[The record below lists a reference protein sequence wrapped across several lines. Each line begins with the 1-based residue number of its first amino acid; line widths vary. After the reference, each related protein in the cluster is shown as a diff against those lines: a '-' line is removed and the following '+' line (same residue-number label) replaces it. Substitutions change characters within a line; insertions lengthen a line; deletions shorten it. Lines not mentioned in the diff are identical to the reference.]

1 MHPLS
6 PLLSTATEPFGAADK
21 KSCWLQVAL
30 HRAHSQHATSAYLAL
45 SLTHSLFFSLSHSLT
60 PFPRPA
66 QPTIGYCVR
75 CCRCYRCFCWCPT
88 RCWAGI
94 FGNWSA
100 LRNNRKQKQKLNDIF
115 HFGMQKKKLQNGRQL
130 YEIWYLPRTE
140 NYKSNW
146 FPVPPV
152 SHVWY
157 GIVPLVV
164 VPYIGRN
171 RIKGPSLGLT
181 DFSFNLHIVCAL
193 FRVHALTPRGWSALQ
208 LQRGG
213 ERVRKRERERSVEC
227 ALWY

>member
-1 MHPLS
+1 MLTASGAPSSTFSTCNLCLPRSLSLSHTLYFSLYLTLSPLS
-6 PLLSTATEPFGAADK
+6 PAPLSPQLATVCAAAAAIAAASVD
-21 KSCWLQVAL
+21 AL
-30 HRAHSQHATSAYLAL
+30 HAAGRAFLATGQRCVTTESRNRN
-45 SLTHSLFFSLSHSLT
+45 LTIFSILE
-60 PFPRPA
+60 
-66 QPTIGYCVR
+66 C
-75 CCRCYRCFCWCPT
+75 
-88 RCWAGI
+88 
-94 FGNWSA
+94 
-100 LRNNRKQKQKLNDIF
+100 K
-115 HFGMQKKKLQNGRQL
+115 KKKLQNGRQL